1 MNIYHIEFPEWF
13 TPTFLERLAVRIVLV
28 LLVVQC
34 DTVNG
39 VLESL

>member
-13 TPTFLERLAVRIVLV
+13 TPTFLERFAVRIVLLV
-28 LLVVQC
+28 LVVQC

-39 VLESL
+39 VLEGL